1 MATRVERARDAIVA
15 VVCQMLGLMGNRQ
28 LVSLKADRAIAQMR
42 EENWCL
48 VERSEIRAILLSID
62 EAKHIIETGD
72 QRLLASDGPVGNQ
85 PPDISLDEWRA
96 MYLQIER
103 AHKTLTS
110 LNREWFHDHFTK
122 GAGKHPRISRGR

>member
-1 MATRVERARDAIVA
+1 MGTRVDKARDAIVT

-42 EENWCL
+42 EEDWCL
-48 VERSEIRAILLSID
+48 VERAEIRAIMLSID

-72 QRLLASDGPVGNQ
+72 QRLLASDGPAGNQ

-103 AHKTLTS
+103 AHKLIS
-110 LNREWFHDHFTK
+110 GINREWFHDHFTK
-122 GAGKHPRISRGR
+122 GSGKHSRISRR